1 MKKLTGLALFLLLNI
16 SILFSQTNVFEPFS
30 VNEMKTNSASHEL
43 SKSVEGAKIVDV
55 NFNTVNE
62 ILNSRSGSIT
72 VKMPFNGSNMQ
83 VNLKKFDI
91 LKEGAKIVSGTPG
104 GDVLLNRSNDFVS
117 YTSDLNDKVSPL
129 VVVTFF
135 KDDVT
140 AMIISNSETYVLA
153 KQKNTGEF
161 ISYQSSKLRIHN
173 EFSCRSD
180 ELGIPDRITELQK
193 NLSGSFNPSM
203 SSTLLSATIAVESD
217 FEFFTFWGNSVERAS
232 NYIISLYVPVSAIYT
247 RDVNVQLQVGYL
259 RVWSTSSDPYPDA
272 TSSNTLLN
280 SFRNYWN
287 QNMQTTQRTLA
298 HYISTRPGGLGGIA
312 WVDVLCASG
321 PASYGY
327 AFSDIDGTF
336 NQLPT
341 YSWDCMVVA
350 HETGHN
356 FGSPHTHS
364 CSWPGG
370 PIDSCYATEGGC
382 YTGPP
387 IARIGTI
394 MSYCHL
400 NGSIALFFGPLPSQM
415 IRNRSENAS
424 CLNTISGFLV
434 ATPNGGQLFR
444 TNNTPLIIWGTSNTG
459 NVDIQYSTNNGT
471 SWLTVQNNV
480 DATIRNVTWSI
491 PYMSTTTQAKVRVFE
506 SGNSANG
513 DQSDSVFQIR
523 PLINTFYLIEPPQQF
538 RTNVASGDTSKVHFT
553 FQKAGT
559 LPEFKYKW
567 TISTINNSKSYTVF
581 TNNSGNDT
589 VCSVSRSIL
598 DSLVSS
604 WGPTNVG
611 DSLRVK
617 WFVKCYTQLD
627 SANSSSNFLI
637 TLVRGVI
644 GIEPISTLIPEKFFV
659 NPNYPNPFNPETKIK
674 FGLPANADVKISVFD
689 LLGREVDILVNSK
702 LDAGEYLANWN
713 ASQFASGIYI
723 YKIEARDVKG
733 NNYIETRKMVL
744 VK

>member
-16 SILFSQTNVFEPFS
+16 SILFSQANVYEPFS
-30 VNEMKTNSASHEL
+30 VNEMKTNSASSEL
-43 SKSVEGAKIVDV
+43 SKSVDGAKIVDV
-55 NFNTVNE
+55 NFSTVID
-62 ILNSRSGSIT
+62 ILNKRSGSIT
-72 VKMPFNGSNMQ
+72 LKLPFNGSNMQ

-91 LKEGAKIVSGTPG
+91 LKEDAKIVSGTPG
-104 GDVLLNRSNDFVS
+104 GDVLLNRNNEFVS
-117 YTSDLNDKVSPL
+117 YTSDLKDKNSPL

-161 ISYQSSKLRIHN
+161 ISYQSSKLRIHS
-173 EFSCRSD
+173 EFTCRSD
-180 ELGIPDRITELQK
+180 ELGIPERITELQK
-193 NLSGSFNPSM
+193 NLSGNFNPSM
-203 SSTLLSATIAVESD
+203 SSTLLSANIAVESD

-298 HYISTRPGGLGGIA
+298 HFISTRPGGLGGIA

-400 NGSIALFFGPLPSQM
+400 NGSIALFFGPLPSEL

-424 CLNTISGFLV
+424 CLSSMTGYLV
-434 ATPNGGQLFR
+434 ASPNGGQLFR
-444 TNNTPLIIWGTSNTG
+444 TGNSPLIIWGTSNLG
-459 NVDIQYSTNNGT
+459 NVDIQYTTNSGSN
-471 SWLTVQNNV
+471 WLTIQNNV
-480 DATIRNVTWSI
+480 DATIRNITWTI

-506 SGNSANG
+506 SGNSSNG

-523 PLINTFYLIEPPQQF
+523 PLINTFYLLEPVQLF
-538 RTNVASGDTSKVHFT
+538 RTTVSSGDTSKMHFT
-553 FQKAGT
+553 FQKGGT
-559 LPEFKYKW
+559 LPEIKYKW

-581 TNNSGNDT
+581 TNNSGSDT
-589 VCSVSRSIL
+589 VCSISRSIL

-659 NPNYPNPFNPETKIK
+659 NPNYPNPFNPETKIR
-674 FGLPANADVKISVFD
+674 FAIPETSNAKLVIFDV
-689 LLGREVDILVNSK
+689 LGRELVTILNQQ
-702 LDAGEYLANWN
+702 LNAGTYDVVWE
-713 ASQFASGIYI
+713 ASNYPSGIYF
-723 YKIEARDVKG
+723 YNLRSGEF
-733 NNYIETRKMVL
+733 NQTNKMVL